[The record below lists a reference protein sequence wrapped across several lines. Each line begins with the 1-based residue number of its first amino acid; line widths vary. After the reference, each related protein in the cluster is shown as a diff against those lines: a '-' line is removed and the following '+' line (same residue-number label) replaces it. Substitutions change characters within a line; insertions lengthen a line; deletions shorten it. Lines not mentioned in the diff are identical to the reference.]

1 MRRIVKLDQ
10 AHRVLAMFL
19 AVVMVMSMVPL
30 SVFAAAPGTVSTDI
44 GEKEFTVGTSTEFTI
59 TTTANDDLGT
69 MVIGNA
75 VFSDPSAIE
84 KLEYYEVRDDN
95 WYPLEGDFG
104 PSTGFPMSDA
114 TSKFRVTFKKA
125 GIYSVEIFIKS
136 VEDGSTVCSTTA
148 TALVNGSS
156 SFTTDAGNK
165 TFVVGEA
172 TEFTFT
178 TVANED
184 AGKMVIGTAEFS
196 NPDAIDVLEY
206 YEVQNDTWY
215 PLEGDFGPAAGF
227 PMSNATSSFRVTFK
241 QAGTYTLTAYMKEVD
256 AGDTL
261 CFAIATITV
270 KNRSAISFTD
280 ESIEIKYSDVNA
292 TNGSLVDS
300 VTGAEYTYESNDENV
315 VKVNE
320 YGILTPT
327 GIGEATITVTRKEN
341 NGYMAASAT
350 YTVMV
355 VAGVQGELTWDK
367 TVPES
372 IKWNAAEGYSNTV
385 SGGSGTGAVTYSSNK
400 PEIAEVDPNTG
411 VLTLKKPGTVTI
423 TATKDGGTLYDDQ
436 TASYTLVIIKSEQA
450 GLAFGESNPNAIYVG
465 DEYTNAAAGGSTGGT
480 IMYKS
485 SDETLA
491 IVDANG
497 KVTALR
503 VPTGEDSV
511 SVEITATLVGD
522 DYYEDATPVTYTL
535 TIYRAPQKTPLVFE
549 KGTVGQKIKYGEEYA
564 NAVSG
569 GDTTPVTYNSS
580 DETVATVDANGK
592 VTALKAGTVT
602 IIASVPQ
609 SEEYEAQ
616 TLSYELV
623 IELAGQTVTFEK
635 GNTNIPAITYGDS
648 YKNGATA
655 TTTITYVSS
664 DPSVADVDA
673 EGNLVIKKSGTVTIT
688 ATAAA
693 TEQYA
698 EASSSYTITINKAKQ
713 TISFEK
719 GDKVDVTFNDN
730 ENKFSNTASS
740 NATKGD
746 EEDKKNI
753 DVLYSIASGSEFV
766 VDGTFDSATGSFEIK
781 GAGTV
786 IVTVSFTTNDRY
798 AANMA
803 SYTVVIAKDDQTIAF
818 EKSEYEMI
826 NGDKS
831 FTAPTASEQG
841 TLFGTQDII
850 YTIDKDEDDVVSA
863 IDTNTGALT
872 FTNKTGVVVIRATKP
887 TDDNYKE
894 ATTTYTLTVK
904 DAELGENVFHALVG
918 EKIDSTSEWYTSNVS
933 IKAADGYLL
942 SYYEDVER
950 ADWKDT
956 LVDAVAND
964 GTYNITFYVRHVE
977 SGVIY
982 EEQTVTIKKDTTAPE
997 ASISDNKGNVWES
1010 GSFVDKLLTIL
1021 TFGLW
1026 EPEQTEYKYVIDFND
1041 ATPPAGSDVAKVE
1054 YFIHKDATEVITDET
1069 EIESKAQWVTYNKG
1083 QEIPVS
1089 VDTLF
1094 VLYTKVTDNAGNYVY
1109 ATTNGIVFDKT
1120 AVPEDKIVLN
1130 VVTGNNEGFYNKDV
1144 EINVQIDDAQ
1154 PSSGINTVY
1163 YEVYN
1168 KNVLTQGYGI
1178 DEDNGILYQFNNTNP
1193 KYEDL
1198 VPSWNSA
1205 KDDKN
1210 IIVDSSKNNSDY
1222 VKVVITV
1229 IDNAGNKTTKDISLR
1244 ICTVPLALDVS
1255 FVDDPTIINTHE
1267 GIDYYD
1273 TNRVAKFVITGR
1285 TTVFNASAIANPS
1298 VDASK
1303 TGTFEIVSWST
1314 AENLEDPDKATHTLL
1329 VKFNGNA
1336 TYEFALDDADI
1347 FGNALQYTSD
1357 VFVIDLDEKPTASIT
1372 IDEDT
1377 TWTKLLST
1385 LTFGLWKNDKVTV
1398 KATATDATSPIKKFE
1413 MYRTD
1418 STEIMTS
1425 VQLDALYAEGKF
1437 FEYKEFTVEEDAKFV
1452 VYIRVEDYA
1461 GHYDYICSDG
1471 FVVDMTD
1478 SSIGI
1483 TLKDTDLSHNG
1494 IPLYN
1499 DNVEVRVDV
1508 VELKDSSYS
1517 GIKKVEY
1524 WVTCDGVET
1533 IRKTLYSYEYVRD
1546 EGVNSNGGHLV
1557 IKELDQNGELTTVLD
1572 KTGHTPTYEE
1582 LCHNITKSIV
1592 INAEDNNSCNVEVF
1606 VEVTDN
1612 AGNEDTRSKK
1622 LDIDVTKPTIKVE
1635 YNNNLPYKTVGD
1647 RGYYPANREAIITIT
1662 ERTDHF
1668 DAIKATTGIKIKA
1681 VDFNGEPIVANGAK
1695 LEVDSEG
1702 YLVDI
1707 AKLFGT
1713 IEWKPE
1719 EGSTP
1724 DEAVHTAVLPYNY
1737 DANYTFAISYAD
1749 LASNG
1754 NEGVNTNGQVTPYE
1768 FTIDKV
1774 DPTAA
1779 ITAEPQTWDKLLDV
1793 LTFGLFSSD
1802 AVKVSAT
1809 SDDVTSPIESIEYY
1823 KTNKTTILS
1832 IDELETITT
1841 WTDITAK
1848 PELEISKDE
1857 RFVVYLKVT
1866 DNAGNYMYI
1875 NSDGYVVDMEE
1886 ASITLTP
1893 EHTDLT
1899 HNNIPLYNEDVDVLI
1914 NVVEKKDESYSGIKE
1929 VKYWVTCDGQ
1939 TTQEKVLYSFEYN
1952 MADYPANAPAYEEL
1966 CHEFT
1971 ETVTIVAENNN
1982 DCVVVLYV
1990 TVTDNAGNVKTE
2002 SVTVDIDITAPTI
2015 TVDFDN
2021 DTPYKVVDGK
2031 GYFPAGRT
2039 ATVEITERTAHF
2051 EAAKATGSIKITAV
2065 DATGKTVIT
2074 DCSALV
2080 SAWNTEGTGNAA
2092 KHTATIDFTADA
2104 NYEFTLSY
2112 EDLATNR
2119 CEYEEVKFADDT
2131 VAPRYFAVDKKA
2143 PTGTVTA
2150 GELGTWDKLIEIL
2163 TFGLWSKDTVD
2174 VTGTTNDDTTPIESV
2189 SYYKT
2194 SNTTA
2199 ISEDELKA
2207 ITSWTAFDGET
2218 GITVPAD
2225 EKFVVYIRIV
2235 DYAGNVTYIST
2246 DGIVV
2251 DDTMPSFETVKPEI
2265 TITPEP
2271 TNGIYNSDVTV
2282 AVSVID
2288 PKSGDTDAYAGL
2300 KEIRY
2305 EIYNLGAKTQERTL
2319 YSFEYERD
2327 NGTNNNGGHLVI
2339 KDLDENGNLATV
2351 FDKTGYTP
2359 TYEDLLSTWENKAA
2373 IVVDK
2378 NLNNSNDVK
2387 IVVYAVDNAGNSNK
2401 AECEIDID
2409 ITPAEIEVTY
2419 VNNDGDTAFTDG
2431 TYFKADRTAK
2441 IVVTERNFNPEH
2453 FEYLITNTDGYVPV
2467 ISGWE
2472 TKVGTKANGDDTTHT
2487 ATVLFD
2493 KDGDYEFTIQSCVDK
2508 AMNDNKTPT
2517 TGDSLA
2523 PWKFTIDKTAPVVSV
2538 AYDNNDVLNGNY
2550 YKAQRVAT
2558 ITVTEHNFE
2567 TASDRLKISLK
2578 ATDDGVESKLPTVSN
2593 WSSNGDVHT
2602 ATITYAADSLYV
2614 FDFDYTDKA
2623 GNATADI
2630 AEQTFYVDKTNP
2642 VLTIEKIVDESA
2654 NNDEGDIGFVMTAT
2668 DTNFDVFTP
2677 VLTAVVK
2684 NGDTFETKQLEIGEI
2699 KDIKNGKVFTV
2710 TNIEAD
2716 GIYRITCT
2724 IVDKAGNAYS
2734 EVTLEKADGTKYVEK
2749 RAGEDT
2755 LVTFS
2760 VNRDGSTFEVDENT
2774 VDVVDRYYV
2783 QNVENDVVIVEINA
2797 DPLMEHTVTLNGK
2810 ALEKDKD
2817 YTVTEEGGNGAWM
2830 KYTYKVNKDLFA
2842 DEGEYKLVVSS
2853 KDKADND
2860 AFSDVKE
2867 AAVEF
2872 VVDRTAPV
2880 VTVSGI
2886 ANDGRYQTDKQTVTL
2901 IPTDDGGALKTLIVN
2916 MVDENGKVIKDV
2928 INLTGEALMTELEA
2942 NGGKITFEIA
2952 EGLYQNVQIICTDC
2966 ATGETEETNTHDTTI
2981 KNVSVSSSV
2990 FMIFWANKPLRWG
3003 TIGGVSAAA
3012 IALAVFIIL
3021 KKKKRGTK

>member
-1 MRRIVKLDQ
+1 MRRIVKHAQ

-19 AVVMVMSMVPL
+19 AIVMVMSMVPL
-30 SVFAAAPGTVSTDI
+30 SVFAASSSVLSTDI
-44 GEKEFTVGTSTEFTI
+44 GEKEFVVGTATEFTF
-59 TTTANDDLGT
+59 TTTANDDVGK
-69 MVIGNA
+69 MVKGSF
-75 VFSDPSAIE
+75 VFSDPNAIE
-84 KLEYYEVRDDN
+84 KLEYKESQDGN
-95 WYPLEGDFG
+95 WYEFYGDFG
-104 PSTGFPMSDA
+104 PATGFPMTDA
-114 TSKFRVTFKKA
+114 TSQFRVTFKKA
-125 GIYSVEIFIKS
+125 GIYTVEAYMKT
-136 VEDGSTVCSTTA
+136 VDDGTVLCSTSQTV
-148 TALVNGSS
+148 LVNGNSVLS
-156 SFTTDAGNK
+156 TNIDEK

-172 TEFTFT
+172 TEFDFT
-178 TVANED
+178 TMANED
-184 AGKMVIGTAEFS
+184 AGKMVLGSFVFS
-196 NPDAIDVLEY
+196 DDEAVEKLEY
-206 YEVQNDTWY
+206 KESQDGNWYEFY
-215 PLEGDFGPAAGF
+215 GDFGPATGF
-227 PMSNATSSFRVTFK
+227 PMTDNATSYFRATFNK
-241 QAGTYTLTAYMKEVD
+241 AGTYTVTASMKEV
-256 AGDTL
+256 ATGDTL
-261 CFAIATITV
+261 CFVIATVTV
-270 KNRSAISFTD
+270 KDRSAISFEN

-292 TNGSLVDS
+292 TNDTLVDS
-300 VTGAEYTYESNDENV
+300 VTGAEYTYKSDDEAI

-320 YGILTPT
+320 YGVLTPM
-327 GIGEATITVTRKEN
+327 GIGETTITVTRKEN
-341 NGYMAASAT
+341 AGYLAASAT
-350 YTVMV
+350 YTVKV

-385 SGGSGTGAVTYSSNK
+385 SGGSGTGAVTYSSDK
-400 PEIAEVDPNTG
+400 PEIADVDPDTG
-411 VLTLKKPGTVTI
+411 VLTLKKPGTVKI

-436 TASYTLVIIKSEQA
+436 TASYTLVVIKSEQA

-465 DEYTNAAAGGSTGGT
+465 DEYTNKATGGSTGGT
-480 IMYKS
+480 VVYKS
-485 SDETLA
+485 SDETVA
-491 IVDANG
+491 TVDADG

-503 VPTGEDSV
+503 VPTGKDSV

-549 KGTVGQKIKYGEEYA
+549 KGTVGQKIKYGEEYT

-569 GDTTPVTYNSS
+569 GDTTPVTYKSS
-580 DETVATVDANGK
+580 NETVATVDANGK
-592 VTALKAGTVT
+592 VTTLKAGTVT
-602 IIASVPQ
+602 ITASVPQ

-648 YKNGATA
+648 YKNAATA

-664 DPSVADVDA
+664 DPTIADVDA

-730 ENKFSNTASS
+730 ENKFSNAASS

-818 EKSEYEMI
+818 DKSEYNMI
-826 NGDKS
+826 NGDKN

-850 YTIDKDEDDVVSA
+850 YTIDKDEDGVVSA
-863 IDTNTGALT
+863 IDANTGALT

-964 GTYNITFYVRHVE
+964 GTYNITFYVKHVE
-977 SGVIY
+977 SGKIY
-982 EEQTVTIKKDTTAPE
+982 SAQTVTVKRDTTDPTAQINHE
-997 ASISDNKGNVWES
+997 KLTGWEKFLSIIT
-1010 GSFVDKLLTIL
+1010 L
-1021 TFGLW
+1021 GLW
-1026 EPEQTEYKYVIDFND
+1026 EPAEMDFTIASGD
-1041 ATPPAGSDVAKVE
+1041 ATSGVVKVE
-1054 YFIHKDATEVITDET
+1054 YLVVDGTTEVMDET
-1069 EIESKAQWVTYNKG
+1069 ALDAVADTEWKEYNGSIKVASDK
-1083 QEIPVS
+1083 I
-1089 VDTLF
+1089 F
-1094 VLYTKVTDNAGNYVY
+1094 VVYTKVTDKAGQHIY

-1120 AVPEDKIVLN
+1120 AVPENNIVID
-1130 VVTGNNEGFYNKDV
+1130 VVTDDSNGFFDEDV

-1154 PSSGINTVY
+1154 PSSGINNVT
-1163 YEVYN
+1163 YEVLN
-1168 KNVLTQGYGI
+1168 NGVQTQTGT
-1178 DEDNGILYQFNNTNP
+1178 LFQFNIDNP
-1193 KYEDL
+1193 TYAQL
-1198 VPSWNSA
+1198 VPSWDSA
-1205 KDDKN
+1205 DDNKN
-1210 IIVDSSKNNSDY
+1210 IIVDSELNNSDN
-1222 VKVVITV
+1222 VKVIITV
-1229 IDNAGNKTTKDISLR
+1229 VDNAGNVTTKEISLK
-1244 ICTVPLALDVS
+1244 ICINKPTIEVTY
-1255 FVDDPTIINTHE
+1255 VDDPTAVQTHE
-1267 GIDYYD
+1267 GVTYYD
-1273 TNRVAKFVITGR
+1273 ANRVAKIVITGR
-1285 TTVFNASAIANPS
+1285 TSVFAASNDPVFVITETKGNTAQGRTYEV
-1298 VDASK
+1298 VDWTTTEGA
-1303 TGTFEIVSWST
+1303 T
-1314 AENLEDPDKATHTLL
+1314 PDDATHTYLI
-1329 VKFNGNA
+1329 KFNGSAN
-1336 TYEFALDDADI
+1336 YEFSVDYTDI
-1347 FGNALQYTSD
+1347 FGNNLTHSSNKFAVD
-1357 VFVIDLDEKPTASIT
+1357 HEKPTASIT

-1377 TWTKLLST
+1377 TWTKLLET
-1385 LTFGLWKNDKVTV
+1385 LTFGLWKNEKVTV
-1398 KATATDATSPIKKFE
+1398 EATSDDATSPIKKFE

-1437 FEYKEFTVEEDAKFV
+1437 AKYEAFTVEEDAKFV

-1461 GHYDYICSDG
+1461 GRYDYICSDG
-1471 FVVDMTD
+1471 FVVDLTD
-1478 SSIGI
+1478 SEIAI
-1483 TLKDTDLSHNG
+1483 TPDHTDLSHNG

-1499 DNVEVRVDV
+1499 GDVDVRIDV
-1508 VELKDSSYS
+1508 VEKKDDSYS
-1517 GIKKVEY
+1517 GIKEVKY
-1524 WVTCDGVET
+1524 WVTCDGVTTQEEV
-1533 IRKTLYSYEYVRD
+1533 LYTFNYVMD
-1546 EGVNSNGGHLV
+1546 NYVAEGQDV
-1557 IKELDQNGELTTVLD
+1557 
-1572 KTGHTPTYEE
+1572 PTYAE
-1582 LCHNITKSIV
+1582 LLHEFTKTVTIK
-1592 INAEDNNSCNVEVF
+1592 AADNNSCNVELF
-1606 VEVTDN
+1606 VKVTDN
-1612 AGNEDTRSKK
+1612 AGNEDTKSVKV
-1622 LDIDVTKPTIKVE
+1622 DIDVTDPTIKVE
-1635 YNNNLPYKTVGD
+1635 YNNNSPYKVVGD
-1647 RGYYPANREAIITIT
+1647 RGYYPANRTATITIV
-1662 ERTDHF
+1662 ERTGHF
-1668 DAIKATTGIKIKA
+1668 EAAKATAGIKIKA
-1681 VDFNGEPIVANGAK
+1681 VDANGEPIVVNGAK

-1713 IEWKPE
+1713 IEWDTT
-1719 EGSTP
+1719 EGATP

-1754 NEGVNTNGQVTPYE
+1754 NEGVNTDGQQTPYE
-1768 FTIDKV
+1768 FTVDKV
-1774 DPTAA
+1774 DPTAT
-1779 ITAEPQTWDKLLDV
+1779 ITAEPQTWNKLLDV
-1793 LTFGLFSSD
+1793 LTFGLFSND
-1802 AVKVSAT
+1802 KVKVSAT
-1809 SDDVTSPIESIEYY
+1809 SDDVTSPIESVEYY

-1832 IDELETITT
+1832 IDELEAITT
-1841 WTDITAK
+1841 WTDITAN
-1848 PELEISKDE
+1848 PEFEISEDE

-1866 DNAGNYMYI
+1866 DNAGNYIYI
-1875 NSDGYVVDMEE
+1875 NSDGYVVDTTE

-1893 EHTDLT
+1893 DATDLT
-1899 HNNIPLYNEDVDVLI
+1899 HNNIPLYSGDVNVLI

-1929 VKYWVTCDGQ
+1929 VKYWVTCDGVVSQ
-1939 TTQEKVLYSFEYN
+1939 PEEILYSFN
-1952 MADYPANAPAYEEL
+1952 NAAPKYEDL
-1966 CHEFT
+1966 LHEFT
-1971 ETVTIVAENNN
+1971 KTVTIDSEKNNSCN
-1982 DCVVVLYV
+1982 VVLYV

-2002 SVTVDIDITAPTI
+2002 SVAVDIDITVPTI
-2015 TVDFDN
+2015 DVIFDN
-2021 DTPYKVVDGK
+2021 NTAYKVVDGK

-2039 ATVEITERTAHF
+2039 ATVVITERTAHF
-2051 EAAKATGSIKITAV
+2051 DAAKATGSIKITAV
-2065 DATGKTVIT
+2065 DATGATVIA
-2074 DCSALV
+2074 DCSTLV
-2080 SAWNTEGTGNAA
+2080 SAWTTEGTGNAA

-2112 EDLATNR
+2112 EDLATNN
-2119 CEYEEVKFADDT
+2119 CKYEEVKFADGT
-2131 VAPRYFAVDKKA
+2131 VAPRYFAVDKTA

-2174 VTGTTNDDTTPIESV
+2174 VTGTTNDVTTPIESV

-2194 SNTTA
+2194 SDTTA
-2199 ISEDELKA
+2199 KTEEELKA
-2207 ITSWTAFDGET
+2207 ITSWAAFDGAT

-2225 EKFVVYIRIV
+2225 EQFVVYIRIV

-2246 DGIVV
+2246 NGIIV
-2251 DDTMPSFETVKPEI
+2251 DDTIPAVESVKPEI

-2271 TNGIYNSDVTV
+2271 AHGIYNSDVTV
-2282 AVSVID
+2282 AVSVVD
-2288 PKSGDTDAYAGL
+2288 PKTGDTNAYAGL

-2305 EIYNLGAKTQERTL
+2305 EIYSLGSKTQDGVL
-2319 YSFEYERD
+2319 YSFD
-2327 NGTNNNGGHLVI
+2327 TTN
-2339 KDLDENGNLATV
+2339 
-2351 FDKTGYTP
+2351 P
-2359 TYEDLLSTWENKAA
+2359 THGQLQQSWSKADA

-2401 AECEIDID
+2401 AECNIKID
-2409 ITPAEIEVTY
+2409 ITAPKIDVTY
-2419 VNNDGDTAFTDG
+2419 DNNDGDSTFTESV
-2431 TYFKADRTAK
+2431 YFKANRTAK
-2441 IVVTERNFNPEH
+2441 IVVTERNFDPTMVK
-2453 FEYLITNTDGYVPV
+2453 LIITNTDGYIPELSAWTTV
-2467 ISGWE
+2467 E
-2472 TKVGTKANGDDTTHT
+2472 GTGNGDGTTHT
-2487 ATVLFD
+2487 AYVVFD
-2493 KDGDYEFTIQSCVDK
+2493 KDGDYTFDISCTDTATNANTAVDY
-2508 AMNDNKTPT
+2508 AN
-2517 TGDSLA
+2517 SLA
-2523 PWKFTIDKTAPVVSV
+2523 PKAFTVDKTAPVVSV
-2538 AYDNNDVLNGNY
+2538 VYDNNEVLNGNY
-2550 YKAQRVAT
+2550 YKAQRIAT

-2567 TASDRLKISLK
+2567 TSRIKIALK
-2578 ATDDGVESKLPTVSN
+2578 ATDDGKDATLPTVSN
-2593 WSSNGDVHT
+2593 WTSNGDVHT

-2614 FDFDYTDKA
+2614 FDFDYNDKA

-2684 NGDTFETKQLEIGEI
+2684 KGDTFETKQLEIGQI
-2699 KDIKNGKVFTV
+2699 TDIKNGKVFTV

-2734 EVTLEKADGTKYVEK
+2734 EVTLEKADGTKYVEQ

-2774 VDVVDRYYV
+2774 VDVVEQYYV

-2797 DPLMEHTVTLNGK
+2797 DPLKEYTVTLNGK

-2916 MVDENGKVIKDV
+2916 MVDEDGKVIKEV
-2928 INLTGEALMTELEA
+2928 INLTGDALMTELEA

-3012 IALAVFIIL
+3012 IALTVFIIL

>member
-84 KLEYYEVRDDN
+84 TLEYYEVQDGN
-95 WYPLEGDFG
+95 WYELAGDFG

-206 YEVQNDTWY
+206 YEVQDGNWY
-215 PLEGDFGPAAGF
+215 PLEGDFGPADGF
-227 PMSNATSSFRVTFK
+227 PMSNATSTFRVTFK

-256 AGDTL
+256 SGDTL

-270 KNRSAISFTD
+270 KDRSAISFTD

-300 VTGAEYTYESNDENV
+300 VTGADYTYKSNDENV

-350 YTVMV
+350 YTVKV

-400 PEIAEVDPNTG
+400 PEVAEVDSNTG

-436 TASYTLVIIKSEQA
+436 TASYTLVVIKSEQA
-450 GLAFGESNPNAIYVG
+450 GLTFGESNPNAIYVG
-465 DEYTNAAAGGSTGGT
+465 DEYPNVATGGSTGGT
-480 IMYKS
+480 VVYKS
-485 SDETLA
+485 SDETVA
-491 IVDANG
+491 TVDADG

-503 VPTGEDSV
+503 VPTGKDSV

-569 GDTTPVTYNSS
+569 GDTTPVTYKSS

-592 VTALKAGTVT
+592 VTSLKAGTVT
-602 IIASVPQ
+602 ITASVPQ

-664 DPSVADVDA
+664 DPTIADVDA

-693 TEQYA
+693 TEQYV

-719 GDKVDVTFNDN
+719 GDEVDVTFNDN
-730 ENKFSNTASS
+730 ENKFSNAASS

-753 DVLYSIASGSEFV
+753 DVLYSIESGSEFV
-766 VDGTFDSATGSFEIK
+766 VDGTFDPATGSFEIK

-798 AANMA
+798 ATNMA

-826 NGDKS
+826 NGDKN

-850 YTIDKDEDDVVSA
+850 YTIDKDEDGVVSA
-863 IDTNTGALT
+863 IDANTGALT

-918 EKIDSTSEWYTSNVS
+918 EKIDSASEWYTSNVS

-964 GTYNITFYVRHVE
+964 GTYNITFYVKHVE
-977 SGVIY
+977 SGKIY
-982 EEQTVTIKKDTTAPE
+982 SAQTVTIKRDTTDPTAQINHE
-997 ASISDNKGNVWES
+997 KLTGWEKFLSIIT
-1010 GSFVDKLLTIL
+1010 L
-1021 TFGLW
+1021 GLW
-1026 EPEQTEYKYVIDFND
+1026 EPAEMDFTIASGD
-1041 ATPPAGSDVAKVE
+1041 ATSGVVKVE
-1054 YFIHKDATEVITDET
+1054 YLVVDGTTEVMDET
-1069 EIESKAQWVTYNKG
+1069 ALDAVADTEWKEYNGSIKVASDK
-1083 QEIPVS
+1083 I
-1089 VDTLF
+1089 F
-1094 VLYTKVTDNAGNYVY
+1094 VVYTKVTDKAGQHIY

-1120 AVPEDKIVLN
+1120 DVPENNIVID
-1130 VVTGNNEGFYNKDV
+1130 VVTDDSNGFYDEDV

-1154 PSSGINTVY
+1154 PSSGINSVT
-1163 YEVYN
+1163 YEVLN
-1168 KNVLTQGYGI
+1168 NGVQTQTGT
-1178 DEDNGILYQFNNTNP
+1178 LFQFNIDNP
-1193 KYEDL
+1193 TYAQL

-1205 KDDKN
+1205 DDNKN
-1210 IIVDSSKNNSDY
+1210 IIVDSELNNSDN
-1222 VKVVITV
+1222 VKVIITV
-1229 IDNAGNKTTKDISLR
+1229 VDNAENKTTKEISLK
-1244 ICTVPLALDVS
+1244 ICTVPLTLDVS
-1255 FVDDPTIINTHE
+1255 FVDDPSIINTHE

-1273 TNRVAKFVITGR
+1273 TNRVAMFVITGR
-1285 TTVFNASAIANPS
+1285 TTVFNASAIANPT
-1298 VDASK
+1298 VNASK
-1303 TGTFEIVSWST
+1303 TGTYEIIGWST
-1314 AENLEDPDKATHTLL
+1314 TENLEDPDKATHTLL

-1357 VFVIDLDEKPTASIT
+1357 VFVVDRDEKPTASIT

-1377 TWTKLLST
+1377 TWTKLLET
-1385 LTFGLWKNDKVTV
+1385 LTFGLWKNEKVTV
-1398 KATATDATSPIKKFE
+1398 EATSDDATSPIKKFE

-1437 FEYKEFTVEEDAKFV
+1437 AKYEAFTVEEDAKFV

-1478 SSIGI
+1478 SEIGI
-1483 TLKDTDLSHNG
+1483 TPDHTDLSHNS

-1499 DNVEVRVDV
+1499 GDVDVRIDV
-1508 VELKDSSYS
+1508 VEKKDDSYS
-1517 GIKKVEY
+1517 GIKEVKY
-1524 WVTCDGVET
+1524 WVTCDGVTTQEEV
-1533 IRKTLYSYEYVRD
+1533 LYTYNYVMD
-1546 EGVNSNGGHLV
+1546 NYVAEGQDV
-1557 IKELDQNGELTTVLD
+1557 
-1572 KTGHTPTYEE
+1572 PTYAE
-1582 LCHNITKSIV
+1582 LLHEFTKTVTIK
-1592 INAEDNNSCNVEVF
+1592 AADNNSCNVELF
-1606 VEVTDN
+1606 VKVTDN
-1612 AGNEDTRSKK
+1612 AGNEDTKSVKV
-1622 LDIDVTKPTIKVE
+1622 DIDVTDPTIKVE
-1635 YNNNLPYKTVGD
+1635 YNNNSPYKVVGD
-1647 RGYYPANREAIITIT
+1647 RGYYPANRTATITIV
-1662 ERTDHF
+1662 ERTGHF
-1668 DAIKATTGIKIKA
+1668 EIAKATAGIKIKA
-1681 VDFNGEPIVANGAK
+1681 VDAKGESIVVNGSK

-1707 AKLFGT
+1707 TKLFGT
-1713 IEWKPE
+1713 VEWNTT
-1719 EGSTP
+1719 EGATP

-1737 DANYTFAISYAD
+1737 DANYTFASSYAD

-1754 NEGVNTNGQVTPYE
+1754 NGGVNTDGQVTPYE

-1774 DPTAA
+1774 DPTAT
-1779 ITAEPQTWDKLLDV
+1779 ITAEPQTWNKLLDV
-1793 LTFGLFSSD
+1793 LTFGLFSNEN
-1802 AVKVSAT
+1802 VKVSAT

-1832 IDELETITT
+1832 VDDLEAVTT
-1841 WTDITAK
+1841 WTDITAN
-1848 PELEISKDE
+1848 PEFEIFEDE

-1875 NSDGYVVDMEE
+1875 NSDGYVVDKTQ

-1893 EHTDLT
+1893 DATDLT
-1899 HNNIPLYNEDVDVLI
+1899 HNNIPLYNGDVNVLI
-1914 NVVEKKDESYSGIKE
+1914 NVVEKKDEAYSGIKE
-1929 VKYWVTCDGQ
+1929 VKYWVTCDGEISQ
-1939 TTQEKVLYSFEYN
+1939 PEEILYSFN
-1952 MADYPANAPAYEEL
+1952 NATPKYEDL
-1966 CHEFT
+1966 LHEFT
-1971 ETVTIVAENNN
+1971 KTVTIDSEKNNSCN
-1982 DCVVVLYV
+1982 VVLYV

-2002 SVTVDIDITAPTI
+2002 SVAVDIDITVPTI
-2015 TVDFDN
+2015 DVIFDN
-2021 DTPYKVVDGK
+2021 NAAYKVVDGK

-2039 ATVEITERTAHF
+2039 ATVVITERTAHF
-2051 EAAKATGSIKITAV
+2051 DAAKATGSIKITAV
-2065 DATGKTVIT
+2065 DATGATVIA
-2074 DCSALV
+2074 DCSTLV
-2080 SAWNTEGTGNAA
+2080 SAWTTEGTGNAA

-2112 EDLATNR
+2112 EDLATNN
-2119 CEYEEVKFADDT
+2119 CKYEEVKFADGT
-2131 VAPRYFAVDKKA
+2131 VALRYFAVDKTA

-2174 VTGTTNDDTTPIESV
+2174 VTGTTNDVTTPIESV

-2194 SNTTA
+2194 SDTTA
-2199 ISEDELKA
+2199 KTEEELKA
-2207 ITSWTAFDGET
+2207 ITSWAAFDGAT

-2225 EKFVVYIRIV
+2225 EQFVVYIRIV

-2246 DGIVV
+2246 NGIIV
-2251 DDTMPSFETVKPEI
+2251 DDTIPAVESVKPEI
-2265 TITPEP
+2265 TITPESAH
-2271 TNGIYNSDVTV
+2271 GIYNSDVTV
-2282 AVSVID
+2282 AVSVVD
-2288 PKSGDTDAYAGL
+2288 PKTGDTNAYAGL

-2305 EIYNLGAKTQERTL
+2305 EIYSLGAKTQDGVL
-2319 YSFEYERD
+2319 YSFD
-2327 NGTNNNGGHLVI
+2327 TTN
-2339 KDLDENGNLATV
+2339 
-2351 FDKTGYTP
+2351 P
-2359 TYEDLLSTWENKAA
+2359 THGQLQQSWSKADA

-2401 AECEIDID
+2401 AECNIKID
-2409 ITPAEIEVTY
+2409 ITAPKIDVTY
-2419 VNNDGDTAFTDG
+2419 DNNDGDSTFTESV
-2431 TYFKADRTAK
+2431 YFKANRTAK
-2441 IVVTERNFNPEH
+2441 IVVTERNFDPTMVK
-2453 FEYLITNTDGYVPV
+2453 LVITNTDGYIPELSAWTTV
-2467 ISGWE
+2467 E
-2472 TKVGTKANGDDTTHT
+2472 GTGNGDGTTHT
-2487 ATVLFD
+2487 AYVVFD
-2493 KDGDYEFTIQSCVDK
+2493 KDGDYTFDISCTDTATNANTAVDY
-2508 AMNDNKTPT
+2508 AN
-2517 TGDSLA
+2517 SLA
-2523 PWKFTIDKTAPVVSV
+2523 PKAFTVDKTAPVVSV
-2538 AYDNNDVLNGNY
+2538 VYDNNEVLNGNY
-2550 YKAQRVAT
+2550 YKAQRIAT

-2567 TASDRLKISLK
+2567 TGRIKIALK
-2578 ATDDGVESKLPTVSN
+2578 ATDDGKDATLPTVSN
-2593 WSSNGDVHT
+2593 WTSNGDVHT

-2614 FDFDYTDKA
+2614 FDFDYNDKA

-2642 VLTIEKIVDESA
+2642 VLKIEKIVDESA
-2654 NNDEGDIGFVMTAT
+2654 NNDEGNIGFVMTAT

-2684 NGDTFETKQLEIGEI
+2684 KGDAFETKQLEIGEI
-2699 KDIKNGKVFTV
+2699 TDIKNGKVFTV
-2710 TNIEAD
+2710 TNIDAD

-2724 IVDKAGNAYS
+2724 IVDKAGNTYS
-2734 EVTLEKADGTKYVEK
+2734 EVTLEKADGSTYVEQ

-2774 VDVVDRYYV
+2774 VGVVEQYYV

-2797 DPLMEHTVTLNGK
+2797 DPLKEYTVTLNGK

-2916 MVDENGKVIKDV
+2916 MVDEDGKVIKEV
-2928 INLTGEALMTELEA
+2928 LNLTGEALMTELEA

-3021 KKKKRGTK
+3021 KKKKRKTA

>member
-59 TTTANDDLGT
+59 TTNANDDLGT

-84 KLEYYEVRDDN
+84 TLEYYEVQDGN
-95 WYPLEGDFG
+95 WYELAGDFG
-104 PSTGFPMSDA
+104 SSTGFPMSDA

-206 YEVQNDTWY
+206 YEVQDGNWY
-215 PLEGDFGPAAGF
+215 PLEGDFGPADGF
-227 PMSNATSSFRVTFK
+227 PMSNATSTFRVTFK

-256 AGDTL
+256 SGDTL

-270 KNRSAISFTD
+270 KDRSAISFTD

-300 VTGAEYTYESNDENV
+300 VTGADYTYKSNDENV

-350 YTVMV
+350 YTVKV

-400 PEIAEVDPNTG
+400 PEVAEVDSNTG

-436 TASYTLVIIKSEQA
+436 TASYTLVVIKSEQA
-450 GLAFGESNPNAIYVG
+450 GLTFGESNPNAIYVG
-465 DEYTNAAAGGSTGGT
+465 DEYPNVATGGSTGGT
-480 IMYKS
+480 VVYKS
-485 SDETLA
+485 SDETVA
-491 IVDANG
+491 TVDADG

-503 VPTGEDSV
+503 VPTGKDSV

-569 GDTTPVTYNSS
+569 GDTTPVTYKSS

-592 VTALKAGTVT
+592 VTSLKAGTVT
-602 IIASVPQ
+602 ITASVPQ

-664 DPSVADVDA
+664 DPTIADVDA

-693 TEQYA
+693 TEQYV

-719 GDKVDVTFNDN
+719 GDEVDVTFNDN
-730 ENKFSNTASS
+730 ENKFSNAASS

-753 DVLYSIASGSEFV
+753 DVLYSIESGSEFI
-766 VDGTFDSATGSFEIK
+766 VDGTFDPATGSFEIK

-798 AANMA
+798 AANKA

-826 NGDKS
+826 NGDKN

-850 YTIDKDEDDVVSA
+850 YTIDKDEDGVVSA
-863 IDTNTGALT
+863 IDANTGALT

-918 EKIDSTSEWYTSNVS
+918 EKIDSASEWYTSNVS

-964 GTYNITFYVRHVE
+964 GTYNITFYVKHVE
-977 SGVIY
+977 SGKIY
-982 EEQTVTIKKDTTAPE
+982 SAQTVTIKRDTTDPTAQINHE
-997 ASISDNKGNVWES
+997 KLTGWEKFLSIIT
-1010 GSFVDKLLTIL
+1010 L
-1021 TFGLW
+1021 GLW
-1026 EPEQTEYKYVIDFND
+1026 EPAEMDFTIASGD
-1041 ATPPAGSDVAKVE
+1041 ATSGVVKVE
-1054 YFIHKDATEVITDET
+1054 YLVVDGTTEVMDET
-1069 EIESKAQWVTYNKG
+1069 ALDAVADTEWKEYNGSIKVASDK
-1083 QEIPVS
+1083 I
-1089 VDTLF
+1089 F
-1094 VLYTKVTDNAGNYVY
+1094 VIYTKVTDKAGQHIY

-1120 AVPEDKIVLN
+1120 AVPENNIVID
-1130 VVTGNNEGFYNKDV
+1130 VVTDDSNGFYDEDV

-1154 PSSGINTVY
+1154 PSSGINNVT
-1163 YEVYN
+1163 YEVLN
-1168 KNVLTQGYGI
+1168 NGVQTQTGT
-1178 DEDNGILYQFNNTNP
+1178 LFQFNIDNP
-1193 KYEDL
+1193 TYAQL
-1198 VPSWNSA
+1198 VPSWDSA
-1205 KDDKN
+1205 DDNKN
-1210 IIVDSSKNNSDY
+1210 IIVDSELNNSDN
-1222 VKVVITV
+1222 VKVIITV
-1229 IDNAGNKTTKDISLR
+1229 VDNAENKTTKEISLK
-1244 ICTVPLALDVS
+1244 ICTVPLTLDVS
-1255 FVDDPTIINTHE
+1255 FVDDPSIINTHE

-1273 TNRVAKFVITGR
+1273 TNRVAMFVITGR
-1285 TTVFNASAIANPS
+1285 TTVFNASAIANPT
-1298 VDASK
+1298 VNASK
-1303 TGTFEIVSWST
+1303 TGTYEIIGWST
-1314 AENLEDPDKATHTLL
+1314 TENLEDPDKATHTLL

-1357 VFVIDLDEKPTASIT
+1357 VFVVDRDEKPTASIT

-1377 TWTKLLST
+1377 TWTKLLET
-1385 LTFGLWKNDKVTV
+1385 LTFGLWKNEKVTV
-1398 KATATDATSPIKKFE
+1398 EATSDDATSPIKKFE

-1437 FEYKEFTVEEDAKFV
+1437 AKYEAFTVEEDAKFV

-1471 FVVDMTD
+1471 FVVDLTD
-1478 SSIGI
+1478 SEIAI
-1483 TLKDTDLSHNG
+1483 TPDHTDLSHNS

-1499 DNVEVRVDV
+1499 GDVDVRIDV
-1508 VELKDSSYS
+1508 VEKKDDSYS
-1517 GIKKVEY
+1517 GIKEVKY
-1524 WVTCDGVET
+1524 WVTCDGVTTQEEV
-1533 IRKTLYSYEYVRD
+1533 LYTYNYVMD
-1546 EGVNSNGGHLV
+1546 NYVAEGQDV
-1557 IKELDQNGELTTVLD
+1557 
-1572 KTGHTPTYEE
+1572 PTYAE
-1582 LCHNITKSIV
+1582 LLHEFTKTVTIK
-1592 INAEDNNSCNVEVF
+1592 AADNNSCNVELF
-1606 VEVTDN
+1606 VKVTDN
-1612 AGNEDTRSKK
+1612 AGNEDTKSVKV
-1622 LDIDVTKPTIKVE
+1622 DIDVTDPTIKVE
-1635 YNNNLPYKTVGD
+1635 YNNNSPYKVVGD
-1647 RGYYPANREAIITIT
+1647 RGYYPANRTATITIV
-1662 ERTDHF
+1662 ERTGHF
-1668 DAIKATTGIKIKA
+1668 EIAKATAGIKIKA
-1681 VDFNGEPIVANGAK
+1681 VDAKGESIVVNGSK

-1707 AKLFGT
+1707 TKLFGT
-1713 IEWKPE
+1713 VEWNTT
-1719 EGSTP
+1719 EGATP

-1737 DANYTFAISYAD
+1737 DANYTFASSYAD

-1754 NEGVNTNGQVTPYE
+1754 NGGVNTDGQVTPYE

-1774 DPTAA
+1774 DPTAT
-1779 ITAEPQTWDKLLDV
+1779 ITAEPQTWNKLLDV
-1793 LTFGLFSSD
+1793 LTFGLFSNEN
-1802 AVKVSAT
+1802 VKVSAT

-1832 IDELETITT
+1832 VDDLEAVTT
-1841 WTDITAK
+1841 WTDITAN
-1848 PELEISKDE
+1848 PEFEIFEDE

-1875 NSDGYVVDMEE
+1875 NSDGYVVDKTQ

-1893 EHTDLT
+1893 DATDLT
-1899 HNNIPLYNEDVDVLI
+1899 HNNIPLYNGDVNVLI
-1914 NVVEKKDESYSGIKE
+1914 NVVEKKDEAYSGIKE
-1929 VKYWVTCDGQ
+1929 VKYWVTCDGEISQ
-1939 TTQEKVLYSFEYN
+1939 PEEILYSFN
-1952 MADYPANAPAYEEL
+1952 NATPKYEDL
-1966 CHEFT
+1966 LHEFT
-1971 ETVTIVAENNN
+1971 KTVTIDSEKNNSCN
-1982 DCVVVLYV
+1982 VVLYV

-2002 SVTVDIDITAPTI
+2002 SVAVDIDITVPTI
-2015 TVDFDN
+2015 DVIFDN
-2021 DTPYKVVDGK
+2021 NAAYKVVDGK

-2039 ATVEITERTAHF
+2039 ATVVITERTAHF
-2051 EAAKATGSIKITAV
+2051 DAAKATGSIKITAV
-2065 DATGKTVIT
+2065 DATGKTVIA

-2080 SAWNTEGTGNAA
+2080 SSWSTEGTGNAA
-2092 KHTATIDFTADA
+2092 KHTATIDFSADA

-2112 EDLATNR
+2112 EDLATNN
-2119 CEYEEVKFADDT
+2119 CKYEEVKFADGT
-2131 VAPRYFAVDKKA
+2131 VAPRYFAVDKTA

-2174 VTGTTNDDTTPIESV
+2174 VTGTTNDVTTPIESV

-2194 SNTTA
+2194 SDTTA
-2199 ISEDELKA
+2199 KTEEELKA
-2207 ITSWTAFDGET
+2207 ITSWAAFDGAT

-2225 EKFVVYIRIV
+2225 EQFVVYIRIV

-2246 DGIVV
+2246 NGIIV
-2251 DDTMPSFETVKPEI
+2251 DDTIPAVESVKPEI

-2271 TNGIYNSDVTV
+2271 AHGIYNSDVTV
-2282 AVSVID
+2282 AVSVVD
-2288 PKSGDTDAYAGL
+2288 PKTGDTNAYAGL

-2305 EIYNLGAKTQERTL
+2305 EIYSLGAKTQDGVL
-2319 YSFEYERD
+2319 YSFD
-2327 NGTNNNGGHLVI
+2327 TTN
-2339 KDLDENGNLATV
+2339 
-2351 FDKTGYTP
+2351 P
-2359 TYEDLLSTWENKAA
+2359 THGQLQQSWSKADA

-2401 AECEIDID
+2401 AECNIKID
-2409 ITPAEIEVTY
+2409 ITAPKIDVTY
-2419 VNNDGDTAFTDG
+2419 DNNDGDSTFTESV
-2431 TYFKADRTAK
+2431 YFKANRTAK
-2441 IVVTERNFNPEH
+2441 IVVTERNFDPTMVK
-2453 FEYLITNTDGYVPV
+2453 LVITNTDGYIPELSAWTTV
-2467 ISGWE
+2467 E
-2472 TKVGTKANGDDTTHT
+2472 GTGNGDGTTHT
-2487 ATVLFD
+2487 AYVVFD
-2493 KDGDYEFTIQSCVDK
+2493 KDGDYTFDISCTDTATNANTAVDY
-2508 AMNDNKTPT
+2508 AN
-2517 TGDSLA
+2517 SLA
-2523 PWKFTIDKTAPVVSV
+2523 PKAFTVDKTAPVVSV
-2538 AYDNNDVLNGNY
+2538 VYDNNEVLNGNY
-2550 YKAQRVAT
+2550 YKAQRIAT

-2567 TASDRLKISLK
+2567 TSRIKIALK
-2578 ATDDGVESKLPTVSN
+2578 ATDDGKDATLPTVSN
-2593 WSSNGDVHT
+2593 WTSNGDVHT

-2614 FDFDYTDKA
+2614 FDFDYNDKA

-2642 VLTIEKIVDESA
+2642 VLKIEKIVDESA
-2654 NNDEGDIGFVMTAT
+2654 NNDEGNIGFVMTAT

-2684 NGDTFETKQLEIGEI
+2684 KGDAFETKQLEIGEI
-2699 KDIKNGKVFTV
+2699 TDIKNGKVFTV
-2710 TNIEAD
+2710 TNIDAD

-2734 EVTLEKADGTKYVEK
+2734 EVTLEKADGSTYVEK

-2774 VDVVDRYYV
+2774 VGVVEQYYV

-2797 DPLMEHTVTLNGK
+2797 DPLKEYTVTLNGK

-2916 MVDENGKVIKDV
+2916 MVDEDGKVIKEV
-2928 INLTGEALMTELEA
+2928 LNLTGEALMTELEA

-3021 KKKKRGTK
+3021 KKKKRKTA

>member
-1 MRRIVKLDQ
+1 
-10 AHRVLAMFL
+10 MFL

-84 KLEYYEVRDDN
+84 KLEYYEVQDDN
-95 WYPLEGDFG
+95 WYPLVGDFG

-227 PMSNATSSFRVTFK
+227 PMSNATSTFRVTFK

-256 AGDTL
+256 TGDTL

-270 KNRSAISFTD
+270 KDRSAISFTD

-292 TNGSLVDS
+292 TNSSLVDS

-320 YGILTPT
+320 YGVLTPT

-350 YTVMV
+350 YTVKV
-355 VAGVQGELTWDK
+355 VAGVQGALTLDK

-372 IKWNAAEGYSNTV
+372 IKWNVAEGYSNTV

-436 TASYTLVIIKSEQA
+436 TASYTLVVIKSEQA

-465 DEYTNAAAGGSTGGT
+465 DEYTNAATGGSTGGT
-480 IMYKS
+480 IVYKS
-485 SDETLA
+485 SDDTVA
-491 IVDANG
+491 TVDANG

-503 VPTGEDSV
+503 VPTGKDSV

-569 GDTTPVTYNSS
+569 GDTTPVTYKSS

-592 VTALKAGTVT
+592 ITTLKAGTVT
-602 IIASVPQ
+602 ITASVPQ

-655 TTTITYVSS
+655 TTTITFVSS
-664 DPSVADVDA
+664 DPTIADVDA

-719 GDKVDVTFNDN
+719 GEEVNVTFNDN

-746 EEDKKNI
+746 EIDKEGI
-753 DVLYSIASGSEFV
+753 TPLYSIVSGKEFV
-766 VDGTFDSATGSFEIK
+766 VGEECDPNTGAFEIK
-781 GAGTV
+781 GAGTI
-786 IVTVSFTTNDRY
+786 IVSVHFDDNARYEEGVS
-798 AANMA
+798 
-803 SYTVVIAKDDQTIAF
+803 SYTVVVAKDDQTIAF
-818 EKSEYEMI
+818 EKSEYDMV
-826 NGDKS
+826 NGDKH

-850 YTIDKDEDDVVSA
+850 YTIDKDEDGVVSA
-863 IDTNTGALT
+863 IDANTGALT

-964 GTYNITFYVRHVE
+964 GTYNITFYVKHVE
-977 SGVIY
+977 SGKIY
-982 EEQTVTIKKDTTAPE
+982 SAQTVTIKRDTTDPTAQINHE
-997 ASISDNKGNVWES
+997 KLTGWEKFLSIIT
-1010 GSFVDKLLTIL
+1010 L
-1021 TFGLW
+1021 GLW
-1026 EPEQTEYKYVIDFND
+1026 EPAEMDFTIASGD
-1041 ATPPAGSDVAKVE
+1041 ATSGVVKVE
-1054 YFIHKDATEVITDET
+1054 YLVVDGTTEVMDET
-1069 EIESKAQWVTYNKG
+1069 ALDAVADTEWKEYNGSIKVASDK
-1083 QEIPVS
+1083 I
-1089 VDTLF
+1089 F
-1094 VLYTKVTDNAGNYVY
+1094 VVYTKVTDKAGQHIY

-1120 AVPEDKIVLN
+1120 AVPVDKIVFD
-1130 VVTGNNEGFYNKDV
+1130 VVTEDSKGFYDEDV
-1144 EINVQIDDAQ
+1144 EINVNIEDAM

-1244 ICTVPLALDVS
+1244 ICTVPLVLDVS

-1314 AENLEDPDKATHTLL
+1314 TENLEDPDKATHTLL

-1357 VFVIDLDEKPTASIT
+1357 VFVVDHDDPTAKVIIEET
-1372 IDEDT
+1372 N
-1377 TWTKLLST
+1377 TWTKLVET
-1385 LTFGLWKNDKVTV
+1385 LTFGLWRNDKFTI
-1398 KATATDATSPIKKFE
+1398 KAEVDDETSPIKSIEYYIHDGEFAL
-1413 MYRTD
+1413 T
-1418 STEIMTS
+1418 TG
-1425 VQLDALYAEGKF
+1425 QLDQVSWTQYS
-1437 FEYKEFTVEEDAKFV
+1437 EFDISEDLRFTIYLKVTDF
-1452 VYIRVEDYA
+1452 A
-1461 GHYDYICSDG
+1461 GHHKYFSSDG
-1471 FVVDMTD
+1471 HVLDKKP
-1478 SSIGI
+1478 SAI
-1483 TLKDTDLSHNG
+1483 TITPENTGLNHEG

-1499 DNVEVRVDV
+1499 DDVDV
-1508 VELKDSSYS
+1508 LIDVKELTEDAYS
-1517 GIKKVEY
+1517 GIKEVKY
-1524 WVTCDGVET
+1524 WVVKDHSITTQQEVLYTFDKAAPAYSDLLET
-1533 IRKTLYSYEYVRD
+1533 FSKTVTIDSTL
-1546 EGVNSNGGHLV
+1546 
-1557 IKELDQNGELTTVLD
+1557 
-1572 KTGHTPTYEE
+1572 
-1582 LCHNITKSIV
+1582 
-1592 INAEDNNSCNVEVF
+1592 NNSCDVILYVG
-1606 VEVTDN
+1606 VTDN
-1612 AGNEDTRSKK
+1612 AGNYKEDSVAV
-1622 LDIDVTKPTIKVE
+1622 DIDITKPTITLE
-1635 YNNNLPYKTVGD
+1635 YNNNSALNGKYFGATRTATVV
-1647 RGYYPANREAIITIT
+1647 IT
-1662 ERTDHF
+1662 ERPGHF
-1668 DAIKATTGIKIKA
+1668 NATKASAGIVITAHNAKNEEVIDNYATMISSWTTEGTGDTATHTATIAFNKDAIY
-1681 VDFNGEPIVANGAK
+1681 K
-1695 LEVDSEG
+1695 L
-1702 YLVDI
+1702 
-1707 AKLFGT
+1707 
-1713 IEWKPE
+1713 
-1719 EGSTP
+1719 
-1724 DEAVHTAVLPYNY
+1724 
-1737 DANYTFAISYAD
+1737 AISYTD
-1749 LASNG
+1749 LATNA
-1754 NEGVNTNGQVTPYE
+1754 NTS
-1768 FTIDKV
+1768 V
-1774 DPTAA
+1774 DPGTSVAPFDFVVDTTTPTA
-1779 ITAEPQTWDKLLDV
+1779 TVSTMDRTWDKLIEV
-1793 LTFGLFSSD
+1793 LTFGLWSKDTVNVTATATDVTSP
-1802 AVKVSAT
+1802 VKIEYYKSNRVT
-1809 SDDVTSPIESIEYY
+1809 KLTFDELDDVTSWTAFDGIEIAE
-1823 KTNKTTILS
+1823 
-1832 IDELETITT
+1832 DE
-1841 WTDITAK
+1841 K
-1848 PELEISKDE
+1848 
-1857 RFVVYLKVT
+1857 FVVYLKVT
-1866 DNAGNYMYI
+1866 DNAGNYIYI
-1875 NSDGYVVDMEE
+1875 STDGVVVDKTPS
-1886 ASITLTP
+1886 AITLTP
-1893 EHTDLT
+1893 DPTTMEH
-1899 HNNIPLYNEDVDVLI
+1899 NGIPLYNGDVNVLI
-1914 NVVEKKDESYSGIKE
+1914 DVKELTENAYSGIKE
-1929 VKYWVTCDGQ
+1929 VKYWVVKDG
-1939 TTQEKVLYSFEYN
+1939 TTKTQEKVLYSFATAAPTY
-1952 MADYPANAPAYEEL
+1952 ADL
-1966 CHEFT
+1966 KQTFT
-1971 ETVTIVAENNN
+1971 QTVTIESELNNSC
-1982 DCVVVLYV
+1982 DVVMFVG
-1990 TVTDNAGNVKTE
+1990 VTDNAGNYKE
-2002 SVTVDIDITAPTI
+2002 ASVAVDIDITVPTI
-2015 TVDFDN
+2015 DVIFDN
-2021 DTPYKVVDGK
+2021 NAAYKVVDGK

-2039 ATVEITERTAHF
+2039 ATVVITERTAHF
-2051 EAAKATGSIKITAV
+2051 DAAKATGSIKITAV
-2065 DATGKTVIT
+2065 DATGATVIA

-2080 SAWNTEGTGNAA
+2080 SAWTTEGTGNAA

-2112 EDLATNR
+2112 EDLATNN
-2119 CEYEEVKFADDT
+2119 CKYEEVKFADGT
-2131 VAPRYFAVDKKA
+2131 VAPRYFAVDKTA

-2174 VTGTTNDDTTPIESV
+2174 VTGTTNDVTTPIESV

-2194 SNTTA
+2194 SDTTA
-2199 ISEDELKA
+2199 KTEEELKA
-2207 ITSWTAFDGET
+2207 ITSWTAFDGAT

-2225 EKFVVYIRIV
+2225 EQFVVYIRIV

-2246 DGIVV
+2246 NGIIV
-2251 DDTMPSFETVKPEI
+2251 DDTIPAVESVKPEI

-2271 TNGIYNSDVTV
+2271 AHGIYNSDVTV
-2282 AVSVID
+2282 AVSVVD
-2288 PKSGDTDAYAGL
+2288 PKTGDTNAYAGL

-2305 EIYNLGAKTQERTL
+2305 EIYSLGAKTQDGVL
-2319 YSFEYERD
+2319 YSFD
-2327 NGTNNNGGHLVI
+2327 TTN
-2339 KDLDENGNLATV
+2339 
-2351 FDKTGYTP
+2351 P
-2359 TYEDLLSTWENKAA
+2359 THGQLQQSWSKADA

-2401 AECEIDID
+2401 AECNIKID
-2409 ITPAEIEVTY
+2409 ITAPKIDVTY
-2419 VNNDGDTAFTDG
+2419 DNNDGDSTFTESV
-2431 TYFKADRTAK
+2431 YFKANRTAK
-2441 IVVTERNFNPEH
+2441 IVVTERNFDPTMVK
-2453 FEYLITNTDGYVPV
+2453 LVITNTDGYIPELSAWTTV
-2467 ISGWE
+2467 E
-2472 TKVGTKANGDDTTHT
+2472 GTGNGDGTTHT
-2487 ATVLFD
+2487 AYVVFD
-2493 KDGDYEFTIQSCVDK
+2493 KDGDYTFDISCTDTATNANTEVDY
-2508 AMNDNKTPT
+2508 AN
-2517 TGDSLA
+2517 SLA
-2523 PWKFTIDKTAPVVSV
+2523 PKAFTVDKTAPVVSV
-2538 AYDNNDVLNGNY
+2538 VYDNNDVLNGNY
-2550 YKAQRVAT
+2550 YKAQRIAT

-2567 TASDRLKISLK
+2567 TGRIKIALK
-2578 ATDDGVESKLPTVSN
+2578 ATDDGKDATLPTVSN
-2593 WSSNGDVHT
+2593 WTSNGDVHT

-2614 FDFDYTDKA
+2614 FDFDYNDKA

-2684 NGDTFETKQLEIGEI
+2684 KGDTFETKQLEIGQI
-2699 KDIKNGKVFTV
+2699 TDIKNGKVFTV

-2724 IVDKAGNAYS
+2724 IIDKAGNAYS

-2774 VDVVDRYYV
+2774 VGVVEQYYV

-2797 DPLMEHTVTLNGK
+2797 DPLKEYTVTLNGK

-2867 AAVEF
+2867 AAIEF

-2916 MVDENGKVIKDV
+2916 MVDEDGKVIKEV
-2928 INLTGEALMTELEA
+2928 LNLTGEALMTELEA

-3012 IALAVFIIL
+3012 IALSVFIIL
-3021 KKKKRGTK
+3021 KKKKRVTK

>member
-84 KLEYYEVRDDN
+84 KLEYYEVQDDN
-95 WYPLEGDFG
+95 WYPLVGDFG

-227 PMSNATSSFRVTFK
+227 PMSNATSTFRVTFK
-241 QAGTYTLTAYMKEVD
+241 QAGTYTLTAYMKEV
-256 AGDTL
+256 ATGDTL

-270 KNRSAISFTD
+270 KDRSAISFTD

-350 YTVMV
+350 YTVKV
-355 VAGVQGELTWDK
+355 VAGVQGALTWDK

-400 PEIAEVDPNTG
+400 PEVAEVDPNTG

-436 TASYTLVIIKSEQA
+436 TASYTLVVIKSEQA

-465 DEYTNAAAGGSTGGT
+465 DEYTNAATGGSTGGT
-480 IMYKS
+480 IVYKS
-485 SDETLA
+485 SDDTVA
-491 IVDANG
+491 TVDANG

-503 VPTGEDSV
+503 VPTGKDSV

-569 GDTTPVTYNSS
+569 GDTTPVTYKSS
-580 DETVATVDANGK
+580 NETVATVDANGK
-592 VTALKAGTVT
+592 ITTLKAGTVT
-602 IIASVPQ
+602 ITASVPQ

-648 YKNGATA
+648 YQNKASA
-655 TTTITYVSS
+655 TTKITYVSS
-664 DPSVADVDA
+664 NPEIADVDA
-673 EGNLVIKKSGTVTIT
+673 EGNLIIKKSSIRDGITTITIT
-688 ATAAA
+688 ATAEE

-698 EASSSYTITINKAKQ
+698 GASNTYTITINKAKQ

-730 ENKFSNTASS
+730 ENKFSNAASS

-850 YTIDKDEDDVVSA
+850 YTIDKDEDGVVSA
-863 IDTNTGALT
+863 IDANTGALT

-964 GTYNITFYVRHVE
+964 GTYNITFYVKHVE
-977 SGVIY
+977 SGKIY
-982 EEQTVTIKKDTTAPE
+982 SAQTVTIKRDTTDPTAQINHE
-997 ASISDNKGNVWES
+997 KLTGWEKFLSIIT
-1010 GSFVDKLLTIL
+1010 L
-1021 TFGLW
+1021 GLW
-1026 EPEQTEYKYVIDFND
+1026 EPAEMDFTIASGD
-1041 ATPPAGSDVAKVE
+1041 ATSGVVKVE
-1054 YFIHKDATEVITDET
+1054 YLVVDGTTEVMDET
-1069 EIESKAQWVTYNKG
+1069 ALDAVADTEWKEYNGSIKVASDK
-1083 QEIPVS
+1083 I
-1089 VDTLF
+1089 F
-1094 VLYTKVTDNAGNYVY
+1094 VVYTKVTDKAGQHIY

-1120 AVPEDKIVLN
+1120 AVPENNIVIN
-1130 VVTGNNEGFYNKDV
+1130 VVTDDSNGFFDEDV

-1154 PSSGINTVY
+1154 PSSGINNVT
-1163 YEVYN
+1163 YEVLN
-1168 KNVLTQGYGI
+1168 NGVQTQTGT
-1178 DEDNGILYQFNNTNP
+1178 LFQFNIDNP
-1193 KYEDL
+1193 TYAQL
-1198 VPSWNSA
+1198 VPSWDSA
-1205 KDDKN
+1205 DDNKN
-1210 IIVDSSKNNSDY
+1210 IIVDSELNNSDN
-1222 VKVVITV
+1222 VKVIITV
-1229 IDNAGNKTTKDISLR
+1229 VDNAGNVTTKEISLK
-1244 ICTVPLALDVS
+1244 ICINKPTIEVTY
-1255 FVDDPTIINTHE
+1255 VDDPTAVQTHE
-1267 GIDYYD
+1267 GVTYYD
-1273 TNRVAKFVITGR
+1273 ANRVAKIVITGR
-1285 TTVFNASAIANPS
+1285 TSVFTASNDPVFVITETKGNTAQGRTYEV
-1298 VDASK
+1298 VDWTTTEGA
-1303 TGTFEIVSWST
+1303 T
-1314 AENLEDPDKATHTLL
+1314 PDDATHTYLI
-1329 VKFNGNA
+1329 KFNGSAN
-1336 TYEFALDDADI
+1336 YEFSVDYTDI
-1347 FGNALQYTSD
+1347 FGNNLTHSSNKFAVD
-1357 VFVIDLDEKPTASIT
+1357 HEKPTASIT

-1377 TWTKLLST
+1377 TWTKLLET
-1385 LTFGLWKNDKVTV
+1385 LTFGLWKNEKVTV
-1398 KATATDATSPIKKFE
+1398 EATSDDATSPIKKFE

-1437 FEYKEFTVEEDAKFV
+1437 AKYEAFTVEEDAKFV

-1461 GHYDYICSDG
+1461 GRYDYICSDG
-1471 FVVDMTD
+1471 FVVDLTD
-1478 SSIGI
+1478 SEIAI
-1483 TLKDTDLSHNG
+1483 TPDHTDLSHNS

-1499 DNVEVRVDV
+1499 GDVDVRIDV
-1508 VELKDSSYS
+1508 VEKKDDSYS
-1517 GIKKVEY
+1517 GIKEVKY
-1524 WVTCDGVET
+1524 WVTCDGVTTQEEV
-1533 IRKTLYSYEYVRD
+1533 LYTFNYVMD
-1546 EGVNSNGGHLV
+1546 NYVAEGQDV
-1557 IKELDQNGELTTVLD
+1557 
-1572 KTGHTPTYEE
+1572 PTYAE
-1582 LCHNITKSIV
+1582 LLHEFTKTVTIK
-1592 INAEDNNSCNVEVF
+1592 AADNNSCNVELF
-1606 VEVTDN
+1606 VKVTDN
-1612 AGNEDTRSKK
+1612 AGNEDTKSVKV
-1622 LDIDVTKPTIKVE
+1622 DIDVTDPTIKVE
-1635 YNNNLPYKTVGD
+1635 YNNNSPYKVVGD
-1647 RGYYPANREAIITIT
+1647 RGYYPANRTATITIV
-1662 ERTDHF
+1662 ERTGHF
-1668 DAIKATTGIKIKA
+1668 ETAKATAGIKIKA
-1681 VDFNGEPIVANGAK
+1681 VDAKGEPIVVNGSK

-1713 IEWKPE
+1713 VEWNTT
-1719 EGSTP
+1719 EGATP

-1749 LASNG
+1749 LASND
-1754 NEGVNTNGQVTPYE
+1754 NEGVNTDGQVTPYE

-1774 DPTAA
+1774 DPTAT
-1779 ITAEPQTWDKLLDV
+1779 ITAEPQTWNKLLDV
-1793 LTFGLFSSD
+1793 LTFGLFSNEN
-1802 AVKVSAT
+1802 VKVSAT
-1809 SDDVTSPIESIEYY
+1809 SDDVTSPIESIKYY

-1832 IDELETITT
+1832 VDDLEAITT

-1848 PELEISKDE
+1848 PEFEISEDE

-1875 NSDGYVVDMEE
+1875 NSDGYVVDKEE

-1893 EHTDLT
+1893 ESTDLT
-1899 HNNIPLYNEDVDVLI
+1899 HNNIPLYNGDVDVLI

-1929 VKYWVTCDGQ
+1929 VKYWVTCDGN
-1939 TTQEKVLYSFEYN
+1939 TTQEKVLYSFEYDK
-1952 MADYPANAPAYEEL
+1952 ADYPANAPTYEEL
-1966 CHEFT
+1966 RHEFT

-1982 DCVVVLYV
+1982 SCNVVLYV

-2002 SVTVDIDITAPTI
+2002 SVAVDIDITAPTI

-2021 DTPYKVVDGK
+2021 DTAYKVVDGK

-2039 ATVEITERTAHF
+2039 ATVVITERTAHF
-2051 EAAKATGSIKITAV
+2051 DAAKATGSIKITAV
-2065 DATGKTVIT
+2065 DATGATVIT
-2074 DCSALV
+2074 DCSSLV
-2080 SAWNTEGTGNAA
+2080 SAWTTEGTGNAA

-2112 EDLATNR
+2112 EDLATNN
-2119 CEYEEVKFADDT
+2119 CKYEEVKFADGT
-2131 VAPRYFAVDKKA
+2131 VAPRYFAVDKTA

-2174 VTGTTNDDTTPIESV
+2174 VTGTTNDVTTPIESV

-2194 SNTTA
+2194 SDTTA
-2199 ISEDELKA
+2199 KTEEELKA
-2207 ITSWTAFDGET
+2207 ITSWTAFDGAT

-2225 EKFVVYIRIV
+2225 EKFVVYIRII

-2251 DDTMPSFETVKPEI
+2251 DDTIPSFETVKPEI

-2271 TNGIYNSDVTV
+2271 TNGIYNSDVTIG
-2282 AVSVID
+2282 VSVID
-2288 PKSGDTDAYAGL
+2288 PKTGDTDAYAGL

-2305 EIYNLGAKTQERTL
+2305 EVYNLGAKTQEGTL
-2319 YSFEYERD
+2319 YSFEYVEEDGVKILRIYNKGELVSERK
-2327 NGTNNNGGHLVI
+2327 N
-2339 KDLDENGNLATV
+2339 
-2351 FDKTGYTP
+2351 YTP
-2359 TYEDLLSTWENKAA
+2359 TYEDLLPAWEDKAA

-2378 NLNNSNDVK
+2378 DLNNSNDVK
-2387 IVVYAVDNAGNSNK
+2387 IVVYAVDNANNANK
-2401 AECEIDID
+2401 AECEIKID

-2419 VNNDGDTAFTDG
+2419 DNNDGDTTFKDG
-2431 TYFKADRTAK
+2431 TYFKANRTAK
-2441 IVVTERNFNPEH
+2441 IVVTERNFNPEY
-2453 FEYLITNTDGYVPV
+2453 FKYLIENTDGYIPV
-2467 ISGWE
+2467 ISSWE
-2472 TKVGTKANGDDTTHT
+2472 TKAGTKANGDDTTHT
-2487 ATVLFD
+2487 ATILFD
-2493 KDGDYEFTIQSCVDK
+2493 KDGDYQFTIESCVDL
-2508 AMNDNKTPT
+2508 AMNANKAPT
-2517 TGDSLA
+2517 TGTSLA
-2523 PWKFTIDKTAPVVSV
+2523 PWTFTIDKTAPVVSV
-2538 AYDNNDVLNGNY
+2538 VYDNNDVRNGNY
-2550 YKAQRVAT
+2550 YNAQRIAT

-2567 TASDRLKISLK
+2567 TESDRLKISLK
-2578 ATDDGVESKLPTVSN
+2578 ATDDGVESKLPAVSGWTQSKDN
-2593 WSSNGDVHT
+2593 KDVYT

-2684 NGDTFETKQLEIGEI
+2684 KGDTFETKQLEIGQI
-2699 KDIKNGKVFTV
+2699 TDIKNGKVFTV

-2774 VDVVDRYYV
+2774 VGVVEQYYV

-2797 DPLMEHTVTLNGK
+2797 DPLKEYTVTLNGK

-2916 MVDENGKVIKDV
+2916 MVDEDGKVIKEV
-2928 INLTGEALMTELEA
+2928 LNLTGDALMTELEA